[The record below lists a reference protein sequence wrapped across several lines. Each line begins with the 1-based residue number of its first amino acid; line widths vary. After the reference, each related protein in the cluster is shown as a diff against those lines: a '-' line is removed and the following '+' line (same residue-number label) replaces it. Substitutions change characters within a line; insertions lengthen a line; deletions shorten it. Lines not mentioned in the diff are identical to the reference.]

1 MLVDRLLKRYP
12 APDYELKSRMA
23 IFAALS
29 VFSAAMTLVIAVID
43 SFSGAAPAIIAME
56 AAFFPLVLLPLGIT
70 IRGGYDLGVAL
81 YLGLVDLVFL
91 ATTLALPD
99 YNPEILYKYA
109 FYLLL
114 SQLLGLVVA
123 RGKGAIIANLC
134 LNAASQALVFV
145 LLGLAPE
152 HAELRGLST
161 TAFVETSMMLA
172 VTGFLSLRGSA
183 LVSHALMAA
192 RGEAERSRDRAAAME
207 QAVTAARTSLDVGR
221 ELLAAS
227 RNIEALV
234 AERTRSMGELDSLS
248 QSFQARLDRL
258 AAENLRLRSTAAAGE
273 TLLDSH
279 EKALADTNGAVES
292 VAESIGAAQTTA
304 QERREAVQGLLSA
317 SEEGAKRRAEVA
329 RALDRLVESIRG
341 VIAFVGVIEDVA
353 SRTGLLAMNA
363 SIEAAHAGASGR
375 GFTVVAGEI
384 RKLAERT
391 AEETQR
397 ISEAVESSKESLG
410 KTGVANAEAEY
421 QFGTL
426 IDEASAVARAMG
438 ELLDR
443 LSGMSRGADLIKGK
457 VEDLVGISA
466 RFEAAFKDIIGIAG
480 VNDAAFA
487 ETLPFFRELS
497 SRVSADLQA
506 MRAIDEE
513 ARRIAEAG
521 RLNAE
526 RSEALNEAM
535 DRLAPTG

>member
-1 MLVDRLLKRYP
+1 MLIDRLLKRYP

-70 IRGGYDLGVAL
+70 IRGRYDLGVAL

-152 HAELRGLST
+152 HAEVRGLST

-183 LVSHALMAA
+183 LVAHALETA
-192 RGEAERSRDRAAAME
+192 RSEAERSRDRAAAME

-227 RNIEALV
+227 RNIETLV

-443 LSGMSRGADLIKGK
+443 LSGMSHGADLIKGK

-521 RLNAE
+521 KLNAE
-526 RSEALNEAM
+526 RSEALNAAM
-535 DRLAPTG
+535 DRLAPAG